1 MFLLYVQGPYV
12 PGWTDVMVD
21 YTKKGFL
28 VRFHYPTNARNN
40 DKVFFFNLYKIF
52 WFIIVLI
59 FRKIVKNGR
68 VGIAMMDI

>member
-40 DKVFFFNLYKIF
+40 DKVFFFNFNKIF
-52 WFIIVLI
+52 WFI
-59 FRKIVKNGR
+59 KY
-68 VGIAMMDI
+68 